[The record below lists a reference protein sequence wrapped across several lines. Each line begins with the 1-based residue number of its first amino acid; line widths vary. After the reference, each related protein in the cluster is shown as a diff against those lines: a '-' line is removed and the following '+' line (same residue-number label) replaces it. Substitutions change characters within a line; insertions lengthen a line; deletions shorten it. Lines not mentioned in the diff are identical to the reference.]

1 MPTVVSEMAFWLGIM
16 RDHAIFIRDN
26 LGPNER
32 QWVES
37 AEKMRCI
44 FEDLLARV
52 QTVTGEE
59 AVCATEKLV
68 ALKSQLLMLLLK
80 CGIVIHLQ
88 PSDLNHMIN
97 EAQEFLRVL
106 GRLPAPPAD
115 PPALLLHLNRLWLS
129 DAAGHSAMLYRVL
142 DPHEYR
148 LLMELQ
154 QYEMSF
160 NQLFIKAIAKSEM
173 YAAVGRDFPSLYGL
187 AGEARG
193 AVQAHLDLLKTLDNL
208 IQGCSIENNGTPLL
222 TSHMLREETYF
233 LNKMAMVLG
242 RTSL

>member
-1 MPTVVSEMAFWLGIM
+1 MPTAASEMAFWLGIM
-16 RDHAIFIRDN
+16 RDHAMFIREN

-37 AEKMRCI
+37 AEKLRYV
-44 FEDLLARV
+44 FEDLLAGV
-52 QTVTGEE
+52 QTVTREE
-59 AVCATEKLV
+59 AVCAAENLIT
-68 ALKSQLLMLLLK
+68 LKSRLLMLLLK
-80 CGIVIHLQ
+80 CGLVIHLQ

-115 PPALLLHLNRLWLS
+115 PPASLLHLNRLWLS

-154 QYEMSF
+154 QYENAF
-160 NQLFIKAIAKSEM
+160 NCLFIESYGKTEM
-173 YAAVGRDFPSLYGL
+173 YGAVRDDFPSLYGM
-187 AGEARG
+187 ENDARG
-193 AVQAHLDLLKTLDNL
+193 VVQTHIDLLKSLENQIGSCTV
-208 IQGCSIENNGTPLL
+208 QNNGTPLL
-222 TSHMLREETYF
+222 PNHMIREETYF
-233 LNKMAMVLG
+233 LNRVAQVLG
-242 RTSL
+242 RG